1 LKTFVKQNYRPGDS
15 LFRRRRFEF
24 EMDRSRELQHLAPA
38 FGNVRCT
45 EGRSRATSAMTS
57 GTTIRGQQLSRPHTH
72 RAGLRTVAVLEALKG
87 CLAMVIAY
95 ALVAMRR
102 RDVDFGEAAE
112 HILFFFHINPEHH
125 WSQQV
130 VHAADKMSIPSIAM
144 IWGLALSY
152 AILRFLEGYGLWKQ
166 RAWAEWL
173 AIISG
178 CLYLPFEMYKLIRH
192 PNAFHWA
199 ILGINI
205 LVVFYIAWVRWD
217 EIAAARHAANAVVH

>member
-1 LKTFVKQNYRPGDS
+1 M
-15 LFRRRRFEF
+15 E
-24 EMDRSRELQHLAPA
+24 RSRELQHLAPA
-38 FGNVRCT
+38 FGNVRCA
-45 EGRSRATSAMTS
+45 EGRERVTSAMS
-57 GTTIRGQQLSRPHTH
+57 SSTTIGGQQTSRRHTH

-144 IWGLALSY
+144 IWGIALSY
-152 AILRFLEGYGLWKQ
+152 AILRFLEGYGLWRQ

-178 CLYLPFEMYKLIRH
+178 CLYLPFEIYKLIRH

-205 LVVFYIAWVRWD
+205 LVVLYIAWVRWD
-217 EIAAARHAANAVVH
+217 EIAAARRAARAAVG